1 MTTTLDLPEDLIEDV
16 QLRAAQEGRGLD
28 ETVTELIR
36 AGLAASP
43 VRTATVIRADAAMLE
58 ARIRAF
64 EGFLT
69 GELGFDL
76 SGFEEGRA
84 GSAPRRASKVTRSV
98 KRLQRPT

>member
-1 MTTTLDLPEDLIEDV
+1 MTTTLDLPKDLIEDI
-16 QLRAAQEGRGLD
+16 QLRASQDGRGLD
-28 ETVTELIR
+28 ETVTELLR

-43 VRTATVIRADAAMLE
+43 VRSATVIRADAAMLE
-58 ARIRAF
+58 ARKQAF

-84 GSAPRRASKVTRSV
+84 IDRAKAEARE
-98 KRLQRPT
+98 KAWRD